1 MKMRESAPNP
11 ITRTGIAEGI
21 RQAFD
26 VGISRK
32 TFKILSKS
40 IYKYHIRAVIREI
53 SCNAIDGHIA
63 AGNMEAFDVYLPTD
77 IDLRFIVRDYGTGM
91 SDKDIMTM
99 YRTYFASTKTDSN
112 DFIGALGL
120 GSKSPFSYTDTF
132 SVESIQDGVKRGYV
146 AYMDDGEPFIDP
158 TYTEETDE
166 PNGVTV
172 TVPVQ
177 QADVAKFREEAKRV
191 YEAFNGIK
199 PNIVGENFPIK
210 AQPTEPDSYGI
221 ISYQS
226 SYYSG
231 VYALMGNIMY
241 PIDEDLYVGTL
252 FNCYRSSAKN
262 VTVIPFDLGD
272 LDFMPSRE
280 ELSLDKPTKK
290 AINDKIS
297 AVSTRRFISLEK
309 AFNEKKTIREKVAF
323 YNSLSS
329 TLQNFMAANKE
340 FEIDGKSIDH
350 YYNMLYV
357 CDGSDESPL
366 KQELTGF
373 WANRHSASRCEFV
386 YISNSRWGKH
396 KYENQKKQSI
406 AKIMQPSNQRKVYF
420 IDMDNNRITHTLSG
434 FCVLNEIAGQTNFI
448 QYWGDKDIPKVQ
460 KLIKDGLFDE
470 SEIVWLKAS
479 EMLDEMALYERKYPS
494 SERVREKRPASPTV
508 FRYFL
513 KDDGLIHVESL
524 KMTKKEFV
532 ELEGMAYI
540 KHVDEAQMLSGKK
553 AAFTN
558 PWVMPKDYNHFEL
571 LGITEFYMLRTCMAK
586 WLPETKLMCMDSAL
600 RDIFIKAIKR
610 MKPSHYQSDDGA
622 KKEVRFLLNN
632 GVDLRK
638 LVGNNPTDSFMLA
651 KAMMNNMKSS
661 NAHPNTAF
669 IKAVLEFRKNSEA
682 MNGLYDQAYKK
693 FRELNPVLHQFI
705 EYANRWHD
713 DIDKDNIENFK
724 SLIKW
729 K

>member
-63 AGNMEAFDVYLPTD
+63 AGNMDAFDVYLPTD

-91 SDKDIMTM
+91 SDEDIMTM
-99 YRTYFASTKTDSN
+99 YRTYFASTKTESN

-158 TYTEETDE
+158 TYTEDTDE

-177 QADVAKFREEAKRV
+177 QSDVAKFREEAKRV

-199 PNIVGENFPIK
+199 PNIVGEDFPIK
-210 AQPTEPDSYGI
+210 VQPTEPDSYGI
-221 ISYQS
+221 ISYHS

-241 PIDEDLYVGTL
+241 PIDHDLYAGTL
-252 FNCYRSSAKN
+252 FNCYRNSNMA
-262 VTVIPFDLGD
+262 TVIPFDLGD

-290 AINDKIS
+290 AITDKIS
-297 AVSTRRFISLEK
+297 AVSKRRFISLEK

-323 YNSLSS
+323 YSGVSS
-329 TLQNFMAANKE
+329 SIEDFMKSHDDFN
-340 FEIDGKSIDH
+340 IDGKSIEH
-350 YYNMLYV
+350 YYNLMYL
-357 CDGSDESPL
+357 CDGSDTSPL
-366 KQELTGF
+366 QQELSGF
-373 WANRHSASRCEFV
+373 WANRLGASRCEFV
-386 YISNSRWGKH
+386 HISNSRWGKH
-396 KYENQKKQSI
+396 KYENQKKQSVTKLI
-406 AKIMQPSNQRKVYF
+406 QPTKQMKAYF
-420 IDMDNNRITHTLSG
+420 IEMDINRITHTLSG
-434 FCVLNEIAGQTNFI
+434 YCTLNDIKGQVNFI

-460 KLIKDGLFDE
+460 KIIKDGMFDE

-479 EMLDEMALYERKYPS
+479 EMTEEMALYERKNPNTTP
-494 SERVREKRPASPTV
+494 VREKRPASPTV

-513 KDDGLIHVESL
+513 NKKGNIDVESL

-540 KHVDEAQMLSGKK
+540 KHGDEAQMLSGKM
-553 AAFTN
+553 AAFTT
-558 PWVMPKDYNHFEL
+558 PWAMPEKYNHFEL

-586 WLPETKLMCMDSAL
+586 WLPETKLVCMDSAL
-600 RDIFIKAIKR
+600 RDIYTKTVKR
-610 MKPSHYQSDDGA
+610 MKPNHYQADMGA
-622 KKEVRFLLNN
+622 KAGVRFLLKN
-632 GVDLRK
+632 GIDLCK
-638 LVGNNPTDSFMLA
+638 LVGNNVTDSFRLAQSMMLS
-651 KAMMNNMKSS
+651 MNSTK
-661 NAHPNTAF
+661 AHPNTTFA
-669 IKAVLEFRKNSEA
+669 KAVAEFTENSNT
-682 MNGLYDQAYKK
+682 MTDSYNKAYEK
-693 FRELNPVLHQFI
+693 FVELNPVLGQYI
-705 EYANRWHD
+705 IYANRWRD

>member
-1 MKMRESAPNP
+1 MKLRESEPNP
-11 ITRTGIAEGI
+11 ITRTGIAEGV

-63 AGNMEAFDVYLPTD
+63 AGNMDAFDVYLPTD

-199 PNIVGENFPIK
+199 PNIVGEDFPIK
-210 AQPTEPDSYGI
+210 VQPTEPDSYGI
-221 ISYQS
+221 ISYRS

-241 PIDEDLYVGTL
+241 PIDHDLYANTL
-252 FNCYRSSAKN
+252 FDCYRNSNA

-297 AVSTRRFISLEK
+297 AVSKRRFISLEK
-309 AFNEKKTIREKVAF
+309 AYNEKKTIREKVAF
-323 YNSLSS
+323 YSGVSNSI
-329 TLQNFMAANKE
+329 QDFMKSHDE
-340 FEIDGKSIDH
+340 FNVDGKSIGH
-350 YYNMLYV
+350 YYDLLCV
-357 CDGSDESPL
+357 CDGSDSSPL
-366 KQELTGF
+366 KQEYRGF
-373 WANRHSASRCEFV
+373 WANRFNASRCEFV
-386 YISNSRWGKH
+386 HISNSRHGVH
-396 KYENQKKQSI
+396 KFE
-406 AKIMQPSNQRKVYF
+406 NQRKQSVMKLVKPTNQIKLYL
-420 IDMDNNRITHTLSG
+420 IEMDTNKITHSL
-434 FCVLNEIAGQTNFI
+434 AGYCALRDIKGQVNFVE
-448 QYWGDKDIPKVQ
+448 YWGDTDIPKVQ
-460 KLIKDGLFDE
+460 RIIKDGMFAE
-470 SEIVWLKAS
+470 SEIVYLKSS
-479 EMLDEMALYERKYPS
+479 EMVEEMALYERKHPES
-494 SERVREKRPASPTV
+494 DKVREKRPASPTV

-540 KHVDEAQMLSGKK
+540 KHGDEAQMLSGKS
-553 AAFTN
+553 AAFAN
-558 PWVMPKDYNHFEL
+558 PWAMQEGFNHFEV
-571 LGITEFYMLRTCMAK
+571 LGITEFYMLRGCMAK
-586 WLPETKLMCMDSAL
+586 WLPETKLVCMDSAL
-600 RDIFIKAIKR
+600 RDIFVKTVKR
-610 MKPSHYQSDDGA
+610 MKPNHYQPYNQA
-622 KKEVRFLLNN
+622 NNKVQFLLNN
-632 GVDLRK
+632 GIDLCK
-638 LVGNNPTDSFMLA
+638 LVGNNPTESFKFA
-651 KAMMNNMKSS
+651 KAMRPHLNTSS
-661 NAHPNTAF
+661 HPNTTFA
-669 IKAVLEFRKNSEA
+669 KAVKEFTENTELMANAYNEA
-682 MNGLYDQAYKK
+682 YETFKT
-693 FRELNPVLHQFI
+693 LNPILHEFVSNT
-705 EYANRWHD
+705 NRYT
-713 DIDKDNIENFK
+713 IVKDGLIENFK